1 MPQRQTEQLHA
12 AARGLDARPV
22 EEIGA
27 TLLAGQLDALRAVS
41 SATVDIARGG
51 QLMAEV
57 VRAGGQLVY
66 AAAGSSGLMAMA
78 DACELAGTFGLPPE
92 RTRIL
97 MAGGIPKDAAMP
109 GDTEDDTQ
117 EAEAAA
123 SVIGKGDAVILLSAS
138 GRTPYALTIA
148 ALARDRGAHVIG
160 LANNPETPLLALAN
174 VAICLPTPPEVI
186 SGSTRMGAGTAQKA
200 ALNMM
205 STIMGVALG
214 HVHDGMMVNLRA
226 DNDKLRDRATRMVAD
241 ITSVPQPEAQTALA
255 TANGR
260 VKPAVLLAMG
270 APNLTLAEDLLTKA
284 DGRLRAAM
292 AALHSHA

>member
-1 MPQRQTEQLHA
+1 MSQRQTEQLHA
-12 AARGLDARPV
+12 AARGLDACSA
-22 EEIGA
+22 EEIAA
-27 TLLAGQLDALRAVS
+27 TLLAGQVDALRTVS
-41 SATVDIARGG
+41 SAVSDIARGG
-51 QLMAEV
+51 QLMANA
-57 VRAGGQLVY
+57 VRGGCHLVY

-97 MAGGIPKDAAMP
+97 MAGGIPTDAAMP
-109 GDTEDDTQ
+109 GNTEDDTS
-117 EAEAAA
+117 EAENAA
-123 SVIGKGDAVILLSAS
+123 SIIGKGDAVILLSAS

-148 ALARDRGAHVIG
+148 ALARDRGAYVIG
-160 LANNPETPLLALAN
+160 LANNPDTPLLALAD

-214 HVHDGMMVNLRA
+214 HVHDGMMVNLHA
-226 DNDKLRDRATRMVAD
+226 DNDKLRDRAARMVAD
-241 ITSVPQPEAQTALA
+241 IASVPHERAETALA
-255 TANGR
+255 TAKGR

-270 APNLTLAEDLLTKA
+270 APNLTLAEELLTQA

>member
-51 QLMAEV
+51 QLMAEA

-109 GDTEDDTQ
+109 GDTEDDTS
-117 EAEAAA
+117 EAESAAA
-123 SVIGKGDAVILLSAS
+123 VIAKGDAVILLSAS
-138 GRTPYALTIA
+138 GRTPYALSIATIA
-148 ALARDRGAHVIG
+148 RKRGAHVIG
-160 LANNPETPLLALAN
+160 LANNPGTPLLDLAD

-214 HVHDGMMVNLRA
+214 HVHDGMMVNLYA
-226 DNDKLRDRATRMVAD
+226 DNDKLRDRAIRMVVD
-241 ITSVPQPEAQTALA
+241 IASVPHERAETALA

-270 APNLTLAEDLLTKA
+270 APNLTLAEDLLTQA

>member
-1 MPQRQTEQLHA
+1 MPQRKTEELHA
-12 AARGLDARPV
+12 SAPGLDARPV

-27 TLLAGQLDALRAVS
+27 ILLSGQIDALWAVS
-41 SATVDIARGG
+41 SATSDIARAG
-51 QLMAEV
+51 QMMAKA
-57 VRAGGQLVY
+57 VRAGRQLVY

-97 MAGGIPKDAAMP
+97 MAGGIPTSAAMP

-117 EAEAAA
+117 EAKKAAE
-123 SVIGKGDAVILLSAS
+123 VIHAGDAVILLSAS

-148 ALARDRGAHVIG
+148 GIARDRGAHVIC
-160 LANNPETPLLALAN
+160 LANNPDTPLLTLAD

-214 HVHDGMMVNLRA
+214 HVHDGMMVNLHA
-226 DNDKLRDRATRMVAD
+226 DNDKLRDRAARMVAD
-241 ITSVPQPEAQTALA
+241 IASVPHERAETALA
-255 TANGR
+255 TAKGR

-270 APNLTLAEDLLTKA
+270 APNLTLAEELLTQA

>member
-12 AARGLDARPV
+12 AARGLDMRPV

-51 QLMAEV
+51 QLMAEA
-57 VRAGGQLVY
+57 VRAGGRLVY

-109 GDTEDDTQ
+109 GDTEDDTS
-117 EAEAAA
+117 EAESAAA
-123 SVIGKGDAVILLSAS
+123 VIAKGDAVILLSAS

-148 ALARDRGAHVIG
+148 AIARDRGAHVIG
-160 LANNPETPLLALAN
+160 LANNPGTPLLALAD

-200 ALNMM
+200 ALNIM

-226 DNDKLRDRATRMVAD
+226 DNDKLRDRAIRMVAD
-241 ITSVPQPEAQTALA
+241 IASVPHERAETALA

-270 APNLTLAEDLLTKA
+270 AANLTLAEDLLTKA

>member
-1 MPQRQTEQLHA
+1 MVQRMTEQLHA
-12 AARGLDARPV
+12 AAPGLDARPV

-27 TLLAGQLDALRAVS
+27 TLLAGQIDALQAITSAVPDISKGALVMARA
-41 SATVDIARGG
+41 
-51 QLMAEV
+51 

-92 RTRIL
+92 RTRVL
-97 MAGGIPKDAAMP
+97 MAGGLPTSAAMP
-109 GDTEDDTQ
+109 GDTEDDTA
-117 EAEAAA
+117 EAESAAG
-123 SVIGKGDAVILLSAS
+123 IIRRGDAVILLSAS

-148 ALARDRGAHVIG
+148 RIARQRGAQVIG
-160 LANNPETPLLALAN
+160 LANNPDAPLLDLAD

-214 HVHDGMMVNLRA
+214 HVHDGMMVNLHA
-226 DNDKLRDRATRMVAD
+226 DNEKLRDRAARMVAD
-241 ITSVPQPEAQTALA
+241 IAQVPQAHAASALA
-255 TANGR
+255 TTGGR

>member
-1 MPQRQTEQLHA
+1 MSQRKTEHLHA
-12 AARGLDARPV
+12 AARGLDMRPL
-22 EEIGA
+22 EEIGV
-27 TLLAGQLDALRAVS
+27 TLLAGQLDALQTVS
-41 SATVDIARGG
+41 SATADIARGG

-57 VRAGGQLVY
+57 VRAGRQLVY
-66 AAAGSSGLMAMA
+66 GAAGSSGLMAMA
-78 DACELAGTFGLPPE
+78 DACELAGTFGLSPD

-97 MAGGIPKDAAMP
+97 MAGGIPTSAAMP

-117 EAEAAA
+117 EAEQAA
-123 SVIGKGDAVILLSAS
+123 SVINQGDAVILLSAS

-148 ALARDRGAHVIG
+148 TIARQRGAHVIG
-160 LANNPETPLLALAN
+160 LANNPDTPLLKLAD

-214 HVHDGMMVNLRA
+214 HVHDGMMVNLHA
-226 DNDKLRDRATRMVAD
+226 DNDKLRDRAARMVAD
-241 ITSVPQPEAQTALA
+241 IAQVPQAHAASALA
-255 TANGR
+255 KAGGR

-270 APNLTLAEDLLTKA
+270 APNMTLAEDLLTIA

>member
-1 MPQRQTEQLHA
+1 MPQRKTEDLHTS
-12 AARGLDARPV
+12 ARGLDMRPV

-27 TLLAGQLDALRAVS
+27 VLLSGQLDALRAVS
-41 SATVDIARGG
+41 GATAEIARGG
-51 QLMAEV
+51 QLMAQT
-57 VRAGGQLVY
+57 VRAGQQLVY

-97 MAGGIPKDAAMP
+97 MAGGIPTSSAMP
-109 GDTEDDTQ
+109 GDTEDDAQ
-117 EAEAAA
+117 EAQNAAA
-123 SVIGKGDAVILLSAS
+123 IIGKGDAVILLSAS
-138 GRTPYALTIA
+138 GRTPYPLTIA
-148 ALARDRGAHVIG
+148 AIARDRGAHVICI
-160 LANNPETPLLALAN
+160 ANNPDTPLLELAD

-214 HVHDGMMVNLRA
+214 HVHDGMMVNLYA
-226 DNDKLRDRATRMVAD
+226 DNDKLRDRAARMVAD
-241 ITSVPQPEAQTALA
+241 IASVPHADAIEALA
-255 TANGR
+255 KAEGR

-270 APNLTLAEDLLTKA
+270 APNLTLAENLLTKA

>member
-1 MPQRQTEQLHA
+1 MPQRKTEQLHP

-27 TLLAGQLDALRAVS
+27 TLLAGQLDALKTVS
-41 SATVDIARGG
+41 SAIPDIARGAD
-51 QLMAEV
+51 LMA
-57 VRAGGQLVY
+57 RAASAGRHLIY

-78 DACELAGTFGLPPE
+78 DACELAGTFGLDPGNI
-92 RTRIL
+92 RIL
-97 MAGGIPKDAAMP
+97 MAGGIPATAEMP
-109 GDTEDDTQ
+109 GDTEDNTREAQ
-117 EAEAAA
+117 EAAD
-123 SVIGKGDAVILLSAS
+123 VIGKDDAVILLSAS
-138 GRTPYALTIA
+138 GRTPYAVTIA
-148 ALARDRGAHVIG
+148 KIARDRGAHVIC
-160 LANNPETPLLALAN
+160 LANTPGSPLLDLAD

-205 STIMGVALG
+205 STIMGVMLG

-226 DNDKLRDRATRMVAD
+226 DNDKLHDRAARMVGD
-241 ITSVPQPEAQTALA
+241 IASVPRGEAERALETAG
-255 TANGR
+255 GR

-270 APNLTLAEDLLTKA
+270 APDPTMAEDLLKRA
-284 DGRLRAAM
+284 NGRLRAAM

>member
-41 SATVDIARGG
+41 SATVDIARGS
-51 QLMAEV
+51 QLMAEAV
-57 VRAGGQLVY
+57 LAGRQLVY

-109 GDTEDDTQ
+109 GDTEDDTN
-117 EAEAAA
+117 EAESAA
-123 SVIGKGDAVILLSAS
+123 SVIAKGDAVILLSAS
-138 GRTPYALTIA
+138 GRTPYAITIA
-148 ALARDRGAHVIG
+148 TIARKRGAHVIG
-160 LANNPETPLLALAN
+160 LANNPGTPLLDLAD

-214 HVHDGMMVNLRA
+214 YVHDGMMVNLHA
-226 DNDKLRDRATRMVAD
+226 DNDKLRDRAIRMVAD
-241 ITSVPQPEAQTALA
+241 IASVPHERAETALA

-260 VKPAVLLAMG
+260 VKPAVLLAKG
-270 APNLTLAEDLLTKA
+270 APTLTLAEDLLTQA